1 VVSSSGVDGPEE
13 SRRATIAAQT
23 PDGDKCT
30 IIAVRWG
37 YGRTARLVLS
47 LHGVRETTA
56 VLDATT
62 AAELL
67 CGLTHAAPLT
77 AADRDRVAQAVQQP

>member
-1 VVSSSGVDGPEE
+1 MPQSQPEE
-13 SRRATIAAQT
+13 LCRATIAART

-30 IIAVRWG
+30 VIVVRWG

-47 LHGVRETTA
+47 FHGVRKTTA
-56 VLDATT
+56 VLDAAT

-67 CGLTHAAPLT
+67 RGLARAAPLT
-77 AADRDRVAQAVQQP
+77 PADRARVAQVVNGQ